1 MQFLTISDSTTL
13 AELSD
18 RVGDRNVERMLAI
31 NGLTRTPRIGKQFR
45 NNVNNII
52 QTNQSANWQRKSTV
66 LNQFSSDSDIFETA
80 ALLDDNSWK
89 VLSALETFPGM
100 LKVPETV
107 VLPSAV
113 DILGNGQGVGSVI
126 YNQVMQSLST
136 PPHTV
141 DPSIFN
147 EYSIR
152 KGSQIVDYV
161 DRNTDAMQW
170 FNLPWGDI
178 TLYSSVAND
187 SIDFPVYPE
196 EYEDG
201 VKANYTTMPDL
212 LYQYEPWYLYQSS
225 GPRTNS
231 FTFHAH
237 RDMWTGDH
245 RDGKANELIRFCE
258 AACYPEYNGSAV
270 NSDTVTLYIKGSPLI
285 SGIMT
290 DVSVKWMGPIG
301 LDGWYLEFE
310 LTINIT
316 EISTTALN
324 NTSVRQKPLIR

>member
-31 NGLTRTPRIGKQFR
+31 NGLTRTPRIGRQFR